1 MKTTNAL
8 WRKNGGSFLL
18 LVLSQ
23 THFSITGRF
32 SWRLFSLV
40 ALEYAQYANIVLSHY
55 EFAIVYWPFISKY
68 CTGRFVFSLL
78 LH

>member
-8 WRKNGGSFLL
+8 WRKNGGNFSLQL
-18 LVLSQ
+18 LSQ

-40 ALEYAQYANIVLSHY
+40 ALEYVRYGNILRSHY
-55 EFAIVYWPFISKY
+55 EFAIVHWPFISKY
-68 CTGRFVFSLL
+68 
-78 LH
+78 